1 MKARDGLEKNPI
13 TSHSLS
19 GGNSAKL
26 QRAPSSSPSP
36 WPGAGTVS
44 GKLPPSSSLLSG
56 HKMKQES
63 FLHSTIAYK
72 VLKLADKNA

>member
-13 TSHSLS
+13 ASHSLS

-26 QRAPSSSPSP
+26 QRAPSPSPSP
-36 WPGAGTVS
+36 WPAVGSVS
-44 GKLPPSSSLLSG
+44 GKRSPSSLFLSG

>member
-13 TSHSLS
+13 ASHSLS
-19 GGNSAKL
+19 AGNSAKL
-26 QRAPSSSPSP
+26 QPAPSPSP

-44 GKLPPSSSLLSG
+44 GKLSPSSPFLSP
-56 HKMKQES
+56 HMMKQES

-72 VLKLADKNA
+72 VLKLADKNV

>member
-1 MKARDGLEKNPI
+1 MKARDGLEKNPVA
-13 TSHSLS
+13 SHSLL

-26 QRAPSSSPSP
+26 QQSPSPSP
-36 WPGAGTVS
+36 WAGAGTVS
-44 GKLPPSSSLLSG
+44 GKRSPSSSFLSG

>member
-26 QRAPSSSPSP
+26 QRAPSPSP

-44 GKLPPSSSLLSG
+44 GKRSPSSPFLSG

>member
-1 MKARDGLEKNPI
+1 MKARDGLEKNPVA
-13 TSHSLS
+13 SHSLS

-26 QRAPSSSPSP
+26 QRAPSPSP
-36 WPGAGTVS
+36 WAGAGTVS
-44 GKLPPSSSLLSG
+44 EKLPPSSPFLSG